1 MQPDATLPAKMAA
14 TQSSQLGSPTR
25 PDVGF
30 SEHPL
35 LLPIRH
41 GGNGA
46 DTMKVNDLREIG
58 FVWQKNAEPPCR
70 TAQAGSA
77 QPTPLQPDGF
87 RVIGYE
93 SDLQGGGVIAGV
105 GQRLLDI
112 TSRFP
117 IKKFF
122 EKLTAEAAD

>member
-1 MQPDATLPAKMAA
+1 MTYAKSALFGRKMQ
-14 TQSSQLGSPTR
+14 SR
-25 PDVGF
+25 P
-30 SEHPL
+30 
-35 LLPIRH
+35 
-41 GGNGA
+41 
-46 DTMKVNDLREIG
+46 
-58 FVWQKNAEPPCR
+58 AEPPR
-70 TAQAGSA
+70 PRSA